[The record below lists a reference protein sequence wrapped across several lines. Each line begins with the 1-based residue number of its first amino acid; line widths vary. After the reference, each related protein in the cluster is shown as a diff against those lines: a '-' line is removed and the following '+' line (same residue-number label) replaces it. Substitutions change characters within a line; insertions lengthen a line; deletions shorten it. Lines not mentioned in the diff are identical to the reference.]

1 MIILIICITGILVYV
16 MGIALFCAAK
26 MGQVSV
32 SISFGKKAE
41 GTGIEYIYT
50 IPEGADEPVVTDD
63 FLEEC
68 RMVKEKYEKDNTVL
82 TSGVAASEYEMP
94 AGSAAEFRIMDFQ
107 KQIVFEAAA
116 ELLYH
121 HENMS
126 NEDIAHRLLDAISDK
141 KEGQTA
147 YEDQSIFP
155 ESTGA

>member
-1 MIILIICITGILVYV
+1 MIILTICITGMLFYG

-26 MGQVSV
+26 MGQVHV
-32 SISFGKKAE
+32 SISIGRKTKV
-41 GTGIEYIYT
+41 TGIENIHT
-50 IPEGADEPVVTDD
+50 IPEGGDDPVVTDD
-63 FLEEC
+63 FPEEC
-68 RMVKEKYEKDNTVL
+68 HMAKEKYKKDNTVL

-94 AGSAAEFRIMDFQ
+94 AGPAAEFKITDFQ

-141 KEGQTA
+141 KEG
-147 YEDQSIFP
+147 
-155 ESTGA
+155 